1 MNVLEKATKILDQP
15 VCDHCLGR
23 QFGQL
28 LHGYSNSERGSLIRT
43 MVAMSIDKEDYK
55 GSVDKSNFSDFSF
68 HNLEE
73 KMPKHKECFV
83 CKGFFK
89 NLDKWVEKI
98 KKISR
103 GYEFRTFLVGTKLS
117 FEFIKREEDLWERI
131 GIDYCEPL
139 KAEINREI
147 GKRVE
152 KLGFKSDLK
161 QPDVN
166 FILDVSSGKVRIE
179 SNPLFIYGE
188 YQKLK
193 RGIPQTKW
201 PSGKYKN
208 SVEQIIA
215 RPFMIITKGSDHKL
229 HGAGREDIDA
239 RCFAWRPFVLEI
251 ISPKKRSF
259 SIKETAKKIKKD
271 VKVRNVRPSDI
282 AEVRKIKE
290 MKSDKTYRLY
300 VNCSKIK
307 KSDLKNLEKLVGVIK
322 QKTPQRV
329 VHRRADLFRKRKVL
343 HVKTKYISSKKFLF
357 EARCESGLYV
367 KELVSGDEGRTYP
380 SVSSILSQKCKPLL
394 LDVLKIHKK

>member
-1 MNVLEKATKILDQP
+1 MNVLEKATKILEQP

-43 MVAMSIDKEDYK
+43 TVAMSIDKEDYK
-55 GSVDKSNFSDFSF
+55 GSVDKSNFSGIGF
-68 HNLEE
+68 HNMEE
-73 KMPKHKECFV
+73 KMPKQKECFV
-83 CKGFFK
+83 CKDFFK
-89 NLDKWVEKI
+89 NLDKWVDKI
-98 KKISR
+98 KKASC

-117 FEFIKREEDLWERI
+117 FDFIKREEDLWERV

-152 KLGFKSDLK
+152 KLGFRSDLK
-161 QPDVN
+161 HPDVN
-166 FILDVSSGKVRIE
+166 FILDVSSGKARIE
-179 SNPLFIYGE
+179 SNPLFIYGS

-201 PSGKYKN
+201 PSGKYRN

-215 RPFMIITKGSDHKL
+215 RPFMIITKGSGHKL

-251 ISPKKRSF
+251 INPKKRTVHLA
-259 SIKETAKKIKKD
+259 KNAKKIKKD
-271 VKVRNVRPSDI
+271 VRVKGLRFSSIV
-282 AEVRKIKE
+282 EVRRIKE

-300 VNCSKIK
+300 VNCEKIK
-307 KSDLKNLEKLVGVIK
+307 KSDLKNLKKIIGVIK

-329 VHRRADLFRKRKVL
+329 VHRRADLFRKRKVMSI
-343 HVKTKYISSKKFLF
+343 KTKYISSRKFLF
-357 EARCESGLYV
+357 EACCESGLYV

-394 LDVLKIHKK
+394 LDVVKIHKK